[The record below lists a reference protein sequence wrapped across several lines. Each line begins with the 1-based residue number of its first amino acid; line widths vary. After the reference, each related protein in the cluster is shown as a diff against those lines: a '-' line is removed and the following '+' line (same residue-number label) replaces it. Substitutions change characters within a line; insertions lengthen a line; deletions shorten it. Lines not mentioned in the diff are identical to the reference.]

1 MDEDDQDFQST
12 VALLPKLSKQQLRHV
27 RSVIGQYLLQ
37 PDGGKDPSQDDDELF
52 YGQSASVLNE
62 RGLRC
67 PPWPAFQRMKT
78 YRHFQKH
85 LPVIQDFT
93 TNNFGELKRLG
104 RQRLYK
110 IYAELLTDWLE
121 NHPSAPMKIGVYFQN
136 IGMVPEL
143 VCDAFPG
150 YAQQGWLPMVL
161 QLGGRDHGLDKG
173 DDDES

>member
-1 MDEDDQDFQST
+1 MAEEDFQST
-12 VALLPKLSKQQLRHV
+12 VALLPSLSEQQLRHV
-27 RSVIGQYLLQ
+27 RSVIDQHLLQ
-37 PDGGKDPSQDDDELF
+37 PDKELSQDDDAQLF
-52 YGQSASVLNE
+52 YSQSVRVLTE
-62 RGLRC
+62 RGLQC
-67 PPWPAFQRMKT
+67 PSWPTFQRLGISKHL
-78 YRHFQKH
+78 RNH

-93 TNNFGELKRLG
+93 TTNFGELKRLG

-136 IGMVPEL
+136 MGMVPEL